1 MKHLLIAAGLVGAVA
16 MTSTANAQVS
26 DLAQKVGSS
35 SLKFG
40 SYNPDKPT
48 VRSGAGKNIFN
59 FEYETTLQSVPERN
73 EISTFSIGMIE
84 RGDMRMIPMT
94 LSQITRDNKR
104 TSGYDWFS
112 GYGVGLYAIRI
123 DNGNTSGNTK
133 VMPGMHFTVGI
144 NLTQRSFVEARYHF
158 AGHYETINPS
168 GLNISYGIRF

>member
-1 MKHLLIAAGLVGAVA
+1 
-16 MTSTANAQVS
+16 
-26 DLAQKVGSS
+26 
-35 SLKFG
+35 
-40 SYNPDKPT
+40 
-48 VRSGAGKNIFN
+48 
-59 FEYETTLQSVPERN
+59 
-73 EISTFSIGMIE
+73 MIE
-84 RGDMRMIPMT
+84 RGDMRMIPIT

-123 DNGNTSGNTK
+123 ANDNTSGNTK
-133 VMPGMHFTVGI
+133 VMPGMHVTVGL